1 MKQWIAHCQ
10 TCNWT
15 SGKSK
20 EQDKPKE
27 EKGTHVKSHPVH
39 KVRIWVSGE

>member
-15 SGKSK
+15 SAKAK
-20 EQDKPKE
+20 EQEKPEE
-27 EKGTHVKSHPVH
+27 EKGGHVKSHPVH
-39 KVRIWVSGE
+39 KVRVWVSGE